1 MTWPTAQYLVIIYAL
16 EQREESPIR
25 TGRIAQL
32 LGRSPSATTEMIQRL
47 ADAGFVEHEPYTGV
61 ELTEMGRERAASLYE
76 THETLCRFFRD
87 VLDLN
92 DYAQEALTLVGVVD
106 GDYSPTR
113 NHHPPP
119 RHH

>member
-1 MTWPTAQYLVIIYAL
+1 
-16 EQREESPIR
+16 
-25 TGRIAQL
+25 
-32 LGRSPSATTEMIQRL
+32 MIQRL
-47 ADAGFVEHEPYTGV
+47 ADTGFVEHEPYTGV